1 MSEKYITYNIDNN
14 IECYYTYKGYTLENL
29 IKDLNIDNY
38 YILKQIHSNKVFDIT
53 NIPKNYEGDGLI
65 TNKSNIALVTKSK
78 DCNSIFIIDT
88 KNKIIGNIHSGWKGT
103 LKSII
108 TIAINQMK
116 EKYNSVSK
124 DIKIVFNPSIRECC
138 FEVDND
144 VYDLFIKKYKDKS
157 YYKKISNKYHINL
170 VKIIKDDAKNF
181 SEETAGL
188 IDEEVKRIIDKAY
201 NTAKE
206 ILSNNMDKLT
216 AVAEKLL
223 EKEKIDGEE
232 FEAIFE

>member
-88 KNKIIGNIHSGWKGT
+88 KNKIIDNIHSGWKGT

-116 EKYNSVSK
+116 EKYNSASK

-170 VKIIKDDAKNF
+170 VRIIKDDAKKLGIK
-181 SEETAGL
+181 EE
-188 IDEEVKRIIDKAY
+188 IIID
-201 NTAKE
+201 
-206 ILSNNMDKLT
+206 NNICTLCNRKLFNSHRNNDIELNY
-216 AVAEKLL
+216 ALIIKR
-223 EKEKIDGEE
+223 
-232 FEAIFE
+232 

>member
-170 VKIIKDDAKNF
+170 VKIIKDDAKKLEIK
-181 SEETAGL
+181 EEN
-188 IDEEVKRIIDKAY
+188 IID
-201 NTAKE
+201 
-206 ILSNNMDKLT
+206 NNICTLCNRKLFNSHRNNDIELNY
-216 AVAEKLL
+216 ALIIKR
-223 EKEKIDGEE
+223 
-232 FEAIFE
+232 

>member
-116 EKYNSVSK
+116 EKYNSASK

-170 VKIIKDDAKNF
+170 VKIIKDDAKKLGIK
-181 SEETAGL
+181 EEN
-188 IDEEVKRIIDKAY
+188 IID
-201 NTAKE
+201 
-206 ILSNNMDKLT
+206 NNICTLCNRKLFNSHRNNDIELNY
-216 AVAEKLL
+216 ALIIKR
-223 EKEKIDGEE
+223 
-232 FEAIFE
+232 

>member
-38 YILKQIHSNKVFDIT
+38 YILKQIHSNKVFDII

-170 VKIIKDDAKNF
+170 VKIIKDDAKKLGIK
-181 SEETAGL
+181 EEN
-188 IDEEVKRIIDKAY
+188 IID
-201 NTAKE
+201 
-206 ILSNNMDKLT
+206 NNICTLCNRKLFNSHRNNDIELNY
-216 AVAEKLL
+216 ALIIKR
-223 EKEKIDGEE
+223 
-232 FEAIFE
+232 

>member
-88 KNKIIGNIHSGWKGT
+88 KNKILGNIHSGWKGT
-103 LKSII
+103 LHSII

-116 EKYNSVSK
+116 EKYNSASK

-157 YYKKISNKYHINL
+157 YYQKVGNKYHINL
-170 VKIIKDDAKNF
+170 VKIIKDDAKKLGIK
-181 SEETAGL
+181 EEN
-188 IDEEVKRIIDKAY
+188 IID
-201 NTAKE
+201 
-206 ILSNNMDKLT
+206 NNICTLCNRKLFNSHRNNDIELNY
-216 AVAEKLL
+216 ALIIKR
-223 EKEKIDGEE
+223 
-232 FEAIFE
+232 

>member
-38 YILKQIHSNKVFDIT
+38 YILKQIHSNKVFDII

-88 KNKIIGNIHSGWKGT
+88 KNKILGNIHSGWKGT

-116 EKYNSVSK
+116 EKYNSASK

-157 YYKKISNKYHINL
+157 YYQKVGNKYHINL
-170 VKIIKDDAKNF
+170 VRIIKDDAKKLGIK
-181 SEETAGL
+181 EEN
-188 IDEEVKRIIDKAY
+188 IID
-201 NTAKE
+201 
-206 ILSNNMDKLT
+206 NNICTLCNRKLFNSHRNNDIELNY
-216 AVAEKLL
+216 ALIIKR
-223 EKEKIDGEE
+223 
-232 FEAIFE
+232 

>member
-38 YILKQIHSNKVFDIT
+38 YILKQIHSNKIFDIT

-124 DIKIVFNPSIRECC
+124 DIKIVFNPSIKECC

-170 VKIIKDDAKNF
+170 VKIIKDDAKKLGIK
-181 SEETAGL
+181 EEN
-188 IDEEVKRIIDKAY
+188 IID
-201 NTAKE
+201 
-206 ILSNNMDKLT
+206 NNICTLCNRKLFNSHRNNDIELNY
-216 AVAEKLL
+216 ALIIKR
-223 EKEKIDGEE
+223 
-232 FEAIFE
+232 

>member
-124 DIKIVFNPSIRECC
+124 DIKIVFNPSIKECC

-144 VYDLFIKKYKDKS
+144 VYDLFIKKYKDKY

-170 VKIIKDDAKNF
+170 VKIIKDDAKKLGIK
-181 SEETAGL
+181 EEN
-188 IDEEVKRIIDKAY
+188 IID
-201 NTAKE
+201 
-206 ILSNNMDKLT
+206 NNICTLCNRKLFNSHRNNDIELNY
-216 AVAEKLL
+216 ALIIKR
-223 EKEKIDGEE
+223 
-232 FEAIFE
+232 

>member
-1 MSEKYITYNIDNN
+1 MSKNYLTYNIDNN

-103 LKSII
+103 LHSII

-157 YYKKISNKYHINL
+157 YYQKVGNKYLINL
-170 VKIIKDDAKNF
+170 VKIIKDDAKKLGIK
-181 SEETAGL
+181 EEN
-188 IDEEVKRIIDKAY
+188 IID
-201 NTAKE
+201 
-206 ILSNNMDKLT
+206 NNICTLCNRKLFNSHRNNDIELNY
-216 AVAEKLL
+216 ALIIKR
-223 EKEKIDGEE
+223 
-232 FEAIFE
+232 

>member
-103 LKSII
+103 LHSII

-124 DIKIVFNPSIRECC
+124 DIKIVFNPSIKECC

-170 VKIIKDDAKNF
+170 VKIIKDDAKKLGIK
-181 SEETAGL
+181 EEN
-188 IDEEVKRIIDKAY
+188 IID
-201 NTAKE
+201 
-206 ILSNNMDKLT
+206 NNICTLCNRKLFNSHRNNDIELNY
-216 AVAEKLL
+216 ALIIKR
-223 EKEKIDGEE
+223 
-232 FEAIFE
+232 

>member
-116 EKYNSVSK
+116 EKYNSASK

-157 YYKKISNKYHINL
+157 YYQKVGNKYLINL
-170 VKIIKDDAKNF
+170 VKIIKDDAKKLGIK
-181 SEETAGL
+181 EEN
-188 IDEEVKRIIDKAY
+188 IID
-201 NTAKE
+201 
-206 ILSNNMDKLT
+206 NNICTLCNRKLFNSHRNNDIELNY
-216 AVAEKLL
+216 ALIIKR
-223 EKEKIDGEE
+223 
-232 FEAIFE
+232 

>member
-88 KNKIIGNIHSGWKGT
+88 KNKILGNIHSGWKGT

-157 YYKKISNKYHINL
+157 YYQKVGNKYHINL
-170 VKIIKDDAKNF
+170 VRIIKDDAKKLGIK
-181 SEETAGL
+181 EEN
-188 IDEEVKRIIDKAY
+188 IID
-201 NTAKE
+201 
-206 ILSNNMDKLT
+206 NNICTLCNRKLFNSHRNNDIELNY
-216 AVAEKLL
+216 ALIIKR
-223 EKEKIDGEE
+223 
-232 FEAIFE
+232 

>member
-88 KNKIIGNIHSGWKGT
+88 KNKILGNIHSGWKGT
-103 LKSII
+103 LHSII

-116 EKYNSVSK
+116 EKYNSASK

-157 YYKKISNKYHINL
+157 YYQKVGNKYHINL
-170 VKIIKDDAKNF
+170 VRIIKDDAKKLGIK
-181 SEETAGL
+181 EEN
-188 IDEEVKRIIDKAY
+188 IID
-201 NTAKE
+201 
-206 ILSNNMDKLT
+206 NNICTLCNRKLFNSHRNNDIELNY
-216 AVAEKLL
+216 ALIIKR
-223 EKEKIDGEE
+223 
-232 FEAIFE
+232 

>member
-88 KNKIIGNIHSGWKGT
+88 KNKILGNIHSGWKGT
-103 LKSII
+103 LHSII

-116 EKYNSVSK
+116 EKYNSASK

-138 FEVDND
+138 FEADND

-157 YYKKISNKYHINL
+157 YYQKVGNKYLINL
-170 VKIIKDDAKNF
+170 VKIIKDDAKKLGIK
-181 SEETAGL
+181 EEN
-188 IDEEVKRIIDKAY
+188 IID
-201 NTAKE
+201 
-206 ILSNNMDKLT
+206 NNICTLCNRKLFNSHRNNDIELNY
-216 AVAEKLL
+216 ALIIKR
-223 EKEKIDGEE
+223 
-232 FEAIFE
+232 

>member
-88 KNKIIGNIHSGWKGT
+88 KNKILGNIHSGWKGT
-103 LKSII
+103 LHSII

-157 YYKKISNKYHINL
+157 YYKKISNKYLINL
-170 VKIIKDDAKNF
+170 VKIIKDDAKKLGIK
-181 SEETAGL
+181 EEN
-188 IDEEVKRIIDKAY
+188 IID
-201 NTAKE
+201 
-206 ILSNNMDKLT
+206 NNICTLCNRKLFNSHRNNDIELNY
-216 AVAEKLL
+216 ALIIKR
-223 EKEKIDGEE
+223 
-232 FEAIFE
+232 

>member
-1 MSEKYITYNIDNN
+1 MSQKYITYNIDNN

-124 DIKIVFNPSIRECC
+124 DIKIVFNPSIKECC
-138 FEVDND
+138 FEVYND

-170 VKIIKDDAKNF
+170 VKIIKDDAKKLGIK
-181 SEETAGL
+181 EEN
-188 IDEEVKRIIDKAY
+188 IID
-201 NTAKE
+201 
-206 ILSNNMDKLT
+206 NNICTLCNRKLFNSHRNNDIELNY
-216 AVAEKLL
+216 ALIIKR
-223 EKEKIDGEE
+223 
-232 FEAIFE
+232 

>member
-53 NIPKNYEGDGLI
+53 NLPKNYEGDGLI

-88 KNKIIGNIHSGWKGT
+88 KNKILGNIHSGWKGT

-157 YYKKISNKYHINL
+157 YYQKVGNKYLINL
-170 VKIIKDDAKNF
+170 VKIIKDDAKKLGIK
-181 SEETAGL
+181 EEN
-188 IDEEVKRIIDKAY
+188 IID
-201 NTAKE
+201 
-206 ILSNNMDKLT
+206 NNICTLCNRKLFNSHRNNDIELNY
-216 AVAEKLL
+216 ALIIKR
-223 EKEKIDGEE
+223 
-232 FEAIFE
+232 

>member
-170 VKIIKDDAKNF
+170 VKIIKDDAKKLGIK
-181 SEETAGL
+181 EEN
-188 IDEEVKRIIDKAY
+188 IID
-201 NTAKE
+201 
-206 ILSNNMDKLT
+206 NNICTLCNRKLFNSHRNNDIELNY
-216 AVAEKLL
+216 ALIIKR
-223 EKEKIDGEE
+223 K
-232 FEAIFE
+232 

>member
-38 YILKQIHSNKVFDIT
+38 YILKQIHSNKVFDII

-103 LKSII
+103 LHSII

-170 VKIIKDDAKNF
+170 VKIIKDDAKKLEIK
-181 SEETAGL
+181 EEN
-188 IDEEVKRIIDKAY
+188 IID
-201 NTAKE
+201 
-206 ILSNNMDKLT
+206 NNICTLCNRKLFNSHRNNDIELNY
-216 AVAEKLL
+216 ALIIKR
-223 EKEKIDGEE
+223 
-232 FEAIFE
+232 

>member
-65 TNKSNIALVTKSK
+65 TNKSNIALVTKNK

-88 KNKIIGNIHSGWKGT
+88 KNKIIDNIHSGWKGT

-116 EKYNSVSK
+116 EKYKSASK

-170 VKIIKDDAKNF
+170 VRIIKDDAKKLGIK
-181 SEETAGL
+181 EEN
-188 IDEEVKRIIDKAY
+188 IID
-201 NTAKE
+201 
-206 ILSNNMDKLT
+206 NNICTLCNRKLFNSHRNNDIELNY
-216 AVAEKLL
+216 ALIIKR
-223 EKEKIDGEE
+223 
-232 FEAIFE
+232 

>member
-124 DIKIVFNPSIRECC
+124 DIKIVFNPSIKECC

-170 VKIIKDDAKNF
+170 VKIIKD
-181 SEETAGL
+181 
-188 IDEEVKRIIDKAY
+188 EVKKIGIIEENIID
-201 NTAKE
+201 
-206 ILSNNMDKLT
+206 NNICTLCNRKLFNSHRNNDIELNY
-216 AVAEKLL
+216 ALIIKR
-223 EKEKIDGEE
+223 
-232 FEAIFE
+232 

>member
-108 TIAINQMK
+108 TITINKMK
-116 EKYNSVSK
+116 EKYNSVPK

-170 VKIIKDDAKNF
+170 VKIIKDDAKKLGIK
-181 SEETAGL
+181 EEN
-188 IDEEVKRIIDKAY
+188 IID
-201 NTAKE
+201 
-206 ILSNNMDKLT
+206 NNICTLCNRKLFNSHRNNDIELNY
-216 AVAEKLL
+216 ALIIKR
-223 EKEKIDGEE
+223 
-232 FEAIFE
+232 

>member
-88 KNKIIGNIHSGWKGT
+88 KNKILGNIHSGWKGT
-103 LKSII
+103 LHSII

-116 EKYNSVSK
+116 EKYNSASK

-157 YYKKISNKYHINL
+157 YYQKVGNKYHINL
-170 VKIIKDDAKNF
+170 VRIIKADAKKLGIK
-181 SEETAGL
+181 EEN
-188 IDEEVKRIIDKAY
+188 IID
-201 NTAKE
+201 
-206 ILSNNMDKLT
+206 NNICTLCNRKLFNSHRNNDIELNY
-216 AVAEKLL
+216 ALIIKR
-223 EKEKIDGEE
+223 
-232 FEAIFE
+232 

>member
-138 FEVDND
+138 FEVDNH

-170 VKIIKDDAKNF
+170 VKIIKDDAKKLGIK
-181 SEETAGL
+181 EEN
-188 IDEEVKRIIDKAY
+188 IID
-201 NTAKE
+201 
-206 ILSNNMDKLT
+206 NNICTLCNRKLFNSHRNNDIELNY
-216 AVAEKLL
+216 ALIIKR
-223 EKEKIDGEE
+223 
-232 FEAIFE
+232 

>member
-53 NIPKNYEGDGLI
+53 NLPKNYEGDGLI

-88 KNKIIGNIHSGWKGT
+88 KNKILGNIHSGWKGT
-103 LKSII
+103 LHSII

-170 VKIIKDDAKNF
+170 VRIIKDDAKKLGIK
-181 SEETAGL
+181 EEN
-188 IDEEVKRIIDKAY
+188 IID
-201 NTAKE
+201 
-206 ILSNNMDKLT
+206 NNICTLCNRKLFNSHRNNDIELNY
-216 AVAEKLL
+216 ALIIKR
-223 EKEKIDGEE
+223 
-232 FEAIFE
+232 

>member
-1 MSEKYITYNIDNN
+1 MSKKYITYNIDNN

-29 IKDLNIDNY
+29 IKDLNIDTC
-38 YILKQIHSNKVFDIT
+38 YILKQIHSNKVFDII

-88 KNKIIGNIHSGWKGT
+88 KNKILGNIHSGWKGT
-103 LKSII
+103 LHSII

-157 YYKKISNKYHINL
+157 YYQKVGNKYHINL
-170 VKIIKDDAKNF
+170 VKIIKDDAKKLGIK
-181 SEETAGL
+181 EEN
-188 IDEEVKRIIDKAY
+188 IID
-201 NTAKE
+201 
-206 ILSNNMDKLT
+206 NNICTLCNRKLFNSHRNNDIELNY
-216 AVAEKLL
+216 ALIIKR
-223 EKEKIDGEE
+223 
-232 FEAIFE
+232 

>member
-1 MSEKYITYNIDNN
+1 MSKKYLTYNIDNN

-88 KNKIIGNIHSGWKGT
+88 KNKILGNIHSGWKGT

-116 EKYNSVSK
+116 EKYNSASK

-157 YYKKISNKYHINL
+157 YYQKVGNKYLINL
-170 VKIIKDDAKNF
+170 VKIIKDDAKKLGIK
-181 SEETAGL
+181 EEN
-188 IDEEVKRIIDKAY
+188 IID
-201 NTAKE
+201 
-206 ILSNNMDKLT
+206 NNICTLCNRKLFNSHRNNDIELNY
-216 AVAEKLL
+216 ALIIKR
-223 EKEKIDGEE
+223 
-232 FEAIFE
+232 

>member
-88 KNKIIGNIHSGWKGT
+88 KNKIIDNIHSGWKGT

-116 EKYNSVSK
+116 EKYNSASK

-157 YYKKISNKYHINL
+157 YYKKTSNKYHINL
-170 VKIIKDDAKNF
+170 VRIIKDDAKKLGIK
-181 SEETAGL
+181 EEN
-188 IDEEVKRIIDKAY
+188 IID
-201 NTAKE
+201 
-206 ILSNNMDKLT
+206 NNICTLCNRKLFNSHRNNDIELNY
-216 AVAEKLL
+216 ALIIKR
-223 EKEKIDGEE
+223 
-232 FEAIFE
+232 

>member
-78 DCNSIFIIDT
+78 DCNSIFIIDS
-88 KNKIIGNIHSGWKGT
+88 KNKILGNIHSGWKGT

-157 YYKKISNKYHINL
+157 YYQKVGNKYLINL
-170 VKIIKDDAKNF
+170 VKIIKDDAKKLGIK
-181 SEETAGL
+181 EEN
-188 IDEEVKRIIDKAY
+188 IID
-201 NTAKE
+201 
-206 ILSNNMDKLT
+206 NNICTLCNRKLFNSHRNNDIELNY
-216 AVAEKLL
+216 ALIIKR
-223 EKEKIDGEE
+223 
-232 FEAIFE
+232 

>member
-88 KNKIIGNIHSGWKGT
+88 KNKIIDNIHSGWKGT

-116 EKYNSVSK
+116 EKYNSASK

-170 VKIIKDDAKNF
+170 VRIIKDDAKKLGIK
-181 SEETAGL
+181 EEN
-188 IDEEVKRIIDKAY
+188 IID
-201 NTAKE
+201 
-206 ILSNNMDKLT
+206 NNICTLCNKKLFNSHRNNDIELNY
-216 AVAEKLL
+216 ALIIKR
-223 EKEKIDGEE
+223 
-232 FEAIFE
+232 

>member
-1 MSEKYITYNIDNN
+1 MSKKYLTYNIDNN

-29 IKDLNIDNY
+29 IKDLNIDTC
-38 YILKQIHSNKVFDIT
+38 YILKQIHSNKVFDII

-88 KNKIIGNIHSGWKGT
+88 KNKILGNIHSGWKGT
-103 LKSII
+103 LHSII

-157 YYKKISNKYHINL
+157 YYQKVGNKYHINL
-170 VKIIKDDAKNF
+170 VKIIKDDAKKLGIK
-181 SEETAGL
+181 EEN
-188 IDEEVKRIIDKAY
+188 IID
-201 NTAKE
+201 
-206 ILSNNMDKLT
+206 NNICTLCNRKLFNSHRNNDIELNY
-216 AVAEKLL
+216 ALIIKR
-223 EKEKIDGEE
+223 
-232 FEAIFE
+232 

>member
-108 TIAINQMK
+108 TITINQMK
-116 EKYNSVSK
+116 EKYNSVPK

-157 YYKKISNKYHINL
+157 YYQKVGNKYLINL
-170 VKIIKDDAKNF
+170 VKIIKDDAKKLGIK
-181 SEETAGL
+181 EEN
-188 IDEEVKRIIDKAY
+188 IID
-201 NTAKE
+201 
-206 ILSNNMDKLT
+206 NNICTLCNRKLFNSHRNNDIELNY
-216 AVAEKLL
+216 ALIIKR
-223 EKEKIDGEE
+223 
-232 FEAIFE
+232 

>member
-88 KNKIIGNIHSGWKGT
+88 KNKILGNIHSGWKGT

-157 YYKKISNKYHINL
+157 YYQKVGNKYLINL
-170 VKIIKDDAKNF
+170 VKIIKDDAKKLGIK
-181 SEETAGL
+181 EEN
-188 IDEEVKRIIDKAY
+188 IID
-201 NTAKE
+201 
-206 ILSNNMDKLT
+206 NNICTLCNRKLFNSHRNNDIELNY
-216 AVAEKLL
+216 ALIIKR
-223 EKEKIDGEE
+223 
-232 FEAIFE
+232 

>member
-88 KNKIIGNIHSGWKGT
+88 KNKILGNIHSGWKGT

-116 EKYNSVSK
+116 EKYNSASK

-157 YYKKISNKYHINL
+157 YYQKVGNKYLINL
-170 VKIIKDDAKNF
+170 VKIIKDDAKKLGIK
-181 SEETAGL
+181 EEN
-188 IDEEVKRIIDKAY
+188 IID
-201 NTAKE
+201 
-206 ILSNNMDKLT
+206 NNICTLCNRKLFNSHRNNDIELNY
-216 AVAEKLL
+216 ALIIKR
-223 EKEKIDGEE
+223 
-232 FEAIFE
+232 

>member
-108 TIAINQMK
+108 TIAMNQMK

-170 VKIIKDDAKNF
+170 VKIIKDDAKKLGIK
-181 SEETAGL
+181 EEN
-188 IDEEVKRIIDKAY
+188 IID
-201 NTAKE
+201 
-206 ILSNNMDKLT
+206 NNICTLCNRKLFNSHRNNDIELNY
-216 AVAEKLL
+216 ALIIKR
-223 EKEKIDGEE
+223 
-232 FEAIFE
+232 

>member
-88 KNKIIGNIHSGWKGT
+88 KNKILGNIHSGWKGT
-103 LKSII
+103 LHSII

-170 VKIIKDDAKNF
+170 VRIIKDDAKKLGIK
-181 SEETAGL
+181 EE
-188 IDEEVKRIIDKAY
+188 IIID
-201 NTAKE
+201 
-206 ILSNNMDKLT
+206 NNICTLCNRKLFNSHRNNDIELNY
-216 AVAEKLL
+216 ALIIKR
-223 EKEKIDGEE
+223 
-232 FEAIFE
+232 

>member
-1 MSEKYITYNIDNN
+1 MSKKYITYNIDNN

-38 YILKQIHSNKVFDIT
+38 YILKQIHSNKIFDIT

-170 VKIIKDDAKNF
+170 VKIIKDDAKKLGIK
-181 SEETAGL
+181 EEN
-188 IDEEVKRIIDKAY
+188 IID
-201 NTAKE
+201 
-206 ILSNNMDKLT
+206 NNICTLCNRKLFNSHRNNDIELNY
-216 AVAEKLL
+216 ALIIKR
-223 EKEKIDGEE
+223 
-232 FEAIFE
+232 

>member
-14 IECYYTYKGYTLENL
+14 IECYHTYKGYTLENL

-88 KNKIIGNIHSGWKGT
+88 KNKILGNIHSGWKGT

-157 YYKKISNKYHINL
+157 YYQKVGNKYLINL
-170 VKIIKDDAKNF
+170 VKIIKDDAKKLGIK
-181 SEETAGL
+181 EEN
-188 IDEEVKRIIDKAY
+188 IID
-201 NTAKE
+201 
-206 ILSNNMDKLT
+206 NNICTLCNRKLFNSHRNNDIELNY
-216 AVAEKLL
+216 ALIIKR
-223 EKEKIDGEE
+223 
-232 FEAIFE
+232 

>member
-38 YILKQIHSNKVFDIT
+38 YIFKQIHSNKVFDIT

-124 DIKIVFNPSIRECC
+124 DIKIVFNPSIKECC

-170 VKIIKDDAKNF
+170 VKIIKDDAKKLGIK
-181 SEETAGL
+181 EEN
-188 IDEEVKRIIDKAY
+188 IID
-201 NTAKE
+201 
-206 ILSNNMDKLT
+206 NNICTLCNRKLFNSHRNNDIELNY
-216 AVAEKLL
+216 ALIIKR
-223 EKEKIDGEE
+223 
-232 FEAIFE
+232 